1 MLIVLVYFNIYFLIN
16 QELELPEKNSERNT
30 HTQRK
35 VSRKERGW
43 GREERKGAREQGRKT
58 EYRNSL

>member
-1 MLIVLVYFNIYFLIN
+1 MGVV
-16 QELELPEKNSERNT
+16 KNERNT
-30 HTQRK
+30 HTERK

>member
-1 MLIVLVYFNIYFLIN
+1 MYILIYIFNKSRARSYQKQL
-16 QELELPEKNSERNT
+16 ERNT
-30 HTQRK
+30 QREK